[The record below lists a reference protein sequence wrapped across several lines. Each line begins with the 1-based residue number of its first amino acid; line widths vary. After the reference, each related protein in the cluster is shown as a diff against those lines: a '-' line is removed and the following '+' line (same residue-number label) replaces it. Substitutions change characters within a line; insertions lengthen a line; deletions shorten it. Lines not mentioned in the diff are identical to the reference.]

1 MTENVT
7 TLQRP
12 IGYVEPHEEAI
23 AIAAISADFA
33 AVTGSPDL
41 PRAAGY
47 MLFIK
52 LHVRDE
58 EVKSG
63 IDKNGKPYKILLP
76 QASLS
81 EDKYQSVTG
90 LVVSVGPQAYTG
102 SNSDGS
108 AKFPGGPWCRVGDF
122 VVLPR
127 YESFLMM
134 WKGQIALAAIPD
146 DKIIGIVRDPNDL
159 TAPHMASLI

>member
-1 MTENVT
+1 MADNVT
-7 TLQRP
+7 PIQRP

-23 AIAAISADFA
+23 ARAAISADFA
-33 AVTGSPDL
+33 AITGSPDL
-41 PRAAGY
+41 PIAAGY

-52 LHVRDE
+52 LHVRPE
-58 EVKSG
+58 ELKTITRADGSVAKLYIPQKSL
-63 IDKNGKPYKILLP
+63 D
-76 QASLS
+76 

-90 LVVSVGPQAYTG
+90 LVVSVGDQAYMG
-102 SNSDGS
+102 KNVDGS
-108 AKFPGGPWCRVGDF
+108 DRFPKGPWCRVGDF

-134 WKGQIALAAIPD
+134 WKGKIALAAIPD

>member
-1 MTENVT
+1 MTETVT
-7 TLQRP
+7 PLHRP

-58 EVKSG
+58 ELKTITRADGSTT
-63 IDKNGKPYKILLP
+63 KLYLP
-76 QASLS
+76 QKSLD

-108 AKFPGGPWCRVGDF
+108 PKFPGGAWCRVGDF

-134 WKGQIALAAIPD
+134 WKGKIALAAIPD